1 MHTRDE
7 NENLKLPVAT
17 RRRHRGEKTQNCG
30 VKKAN
35 RTKTKG
41 SDITERKR
49 AEKALRESELRFKE
63 LFENMSSGVA
73 VYEVKGDGKDFI
85 IKNFNKSAERI
96 ENTRREEIIGKSVL
110 KVFPGVRDLGLLEI
124 FQRVW
129 RTGKSE
135 HHPASLYKDKRI
147 VGWRENYVYKLPS
160 GEIAAVYEDV
170 TVRKQ
175 AEEALRKSEREKEL
189 ILGNVAEM
197 ISYLDRELRIVWTNK
212 AAGDMAGMPPQE
224 MIGHYCYEIWC
235 NAERPCTDCLVKKA
249 VETGQPQE
257 GEVRS
262 DSKVWF
268 MRGYPVLGDDGSVL
282 GVVETALDITERK
295 MIEEALAREH
305 SLLRSIV
312 DTLPD
317 YIYVKD
323 VNSRF
328 VFGNTSVA
336 SHLGVKSPEELSG
349 KTDFDFFP
357 KEMAQRFLNEEHEII
372 RSGKVMLDSER
383 SSKIDRAHT
392 VTKVPWRDDKGNI
405 IGIIGINHD
414 ITDRKKAEDAILKSE
429 REKELILS
437 NVTEVITYQD
447 RELRIVWANKAASDL
462 AGVSA
467 HELVGHHCYE
477 VWQQTDKPCTGCP
490 VEKVFETG
498 QPQEVEMA
506 DPHGKVWFKQ
516 GCPVLDNDGNISGVV
531 ETALDITN
539 RKRTEK
545 KLTDYQGQLR
555 AMSSKLSL
563 AEEHQR
569 HQIAA
574 KLHDSIGQDLA
585 LSVLKLDT
593 LKKSVSSDTAGEL
606 DKVKKTIEKTIQDT
620 RTLSFD
626 LSSPT
631 LYRFGFVR
639 AIEQWISEQ
648 IQEKHGIKATFVE
661 SGKIGPLDEDVSVV
675 LFQTVRE
682 VLVNVIKHAHA
693 KSVKV
698 SIRPIDG
705 KIETII
711 KDDGVG
717 FDTSEIGSFVHKS
730 SGFGLFN
737 IRERLNYLGGDIKI
751 ESRPGHGTRI
761 TLTAPLQTE
770 KIEGDN

>member
-1 MHTRDE
+1 MDARE
-7 NENLKLPVAT
+7 KLEGKSSSAHYRV
-17 RRRHRGEKTQNCG
+17 EK
-30 VKKAN
+30 VN

-49 AEKALRESELRFKE
+49 AE
-63 LFENMSSGVA
+63 
-73 VYEVKGDGKDFI
+73 
-85 IKNFNKSAERI
+85 
-96 ENTRREEIIGKSVL
+96 
-110 KVFPGVRDLGLLEI
+110 
-124 FQRVW
+124 
-129 RTGKSE
+129 
-135 HHPASLYKDKRI
+135 
-147 VGWRENYVYKLPS
+147 
-160 GEIAAVYEDV
+160 
-170 TVRKQ
+170 
-175 AEEALRKSEREKEL
+175 EALRKSKQEKEL
-189 ILGNVAEM
+189 ILSNVAEM

-212 AAGDMAGMPPQE
+212 AACNMAGMSPQE
-224 MIGHYCYEIWC
+224 MIGRYCYEVWC
-235 NAERPCTDCLVKKA
+235 HAERPCPDCPAKKA
-249 VETGQPQE
+249 IETGQPQE
-257 GEVRS
+257 GEIRS

-295 MIEEALAREH
+295 MAEEALAKEH

-349 KTDFDFFP
+349 KTDLDFFP
-357 KEMAQRFLNEEHEII
+357 KEMAQRFLKEEHEII
-372 RSGKVMLDSER
+372 RSGKAILDRER
-383 SSKIDRAHT
+383 CSKIDIAHT
-392 VTKVPWRDDKGNI
+392 VTKVPWRDAKGNI

-414 ITDRKKAEDAILKSE
+414 IADRKKAEDAILKSE

-437 NVTEVITYQD
+437 NVAEVITYQD

-462 AGVSA
+462 AGVSP

-477 VWQQTDKPCTGCP
+477 VWRQSDKPCTGCP
-490 VEKVFETG
+490 VKKVFETG
-498 QPQEVEMA
+498 QPQEGEMA
-506 DPHGKVWFKQ
+506 DPDGGKVWFKQ
-516 GCPVLDNDGNISGVV
+516 GCPVLDDDGNISGVV

-593 LKKSVSSDTAGEL
+593 LKKSVSSDISAEL

-648 IQEKHGIKATFVE
+648 VQGKHGIKAAFVE
-661 SGKIGPLDEDVSVV
+661 NGKIGPLDEDVSIV
-675 LFQTVRE
+675 LFQTARE
-682 VLVNVIKHAHA
+682 VLVNVIKHARA

-698 SIRPIDG
+698 SIRPTDG

-711 KDDGVG
+711 EDDGVG
-717 FDTSEIGSFVHKS
+717 FDTSEIGSFVHRS